1 MARFTV
7 AAVGSDRPGIVAG
20 VSAALVDAGCNL
32 EDSSMTILGGQFA
45 ILLLLSAPESVSAS
59 GLETSLAGPAAE
71 FGLTV
76 GISAVGIDDTAP
88 TPAGEW
94 TVSVH
99 GADHPGIVHSVTR
112 LLADAGVNIV
122 DLNTRLI
129 GPPEDA
135 VYAMTLDVTLPG
147 GLDPESL
154 TADLRRLSGEIG
166 VDTSL
171 HHSQADIF

>member
-7 AAVGSDRPGIVAG
+7 AAIGSDRPGIVAG

-45 ILLLLSAPESVSAS
+45 ILLLLSAPESSSVPQIEA
-59 GLETSLAGPAAE
+59 SLAEPAAE

-76 GISAVGIDDTAP
+76 GVSAVVDVGVEAEP
-88 TPAGEW
+88 EGEW

-99 GADHPGIVHSVTR
+99 GADRPGIVHSVAR

-122 DLNTRLI
+122 DLNTRRI
-129 GPPEDA
+129 GPDDDA
-135 VYAMTLDVTLPG
+135 VYAMTLDVTLPSG
-147 GLDPESL
+147 TD
-154 TADLRRLSGEIG
+154 ADTLAAQLRRLSGEIG
-166 VDTSL
+166 VDTRL
-171 HHSQADIF
+171 HRSQADIF